1 MFRTI
6 KDLHLKHKKV
16 LVRVDF
22 NVPQKANG
30 AIADD
35 TRIKAALPT
44 INYLRKQKCIVILM
58 THLGRPNGV
67 DETLRLDSIAKHLSK
82 LLNHHV
88 TKCDDVIGSEV
99 EEKVHSLKEGDV
111 CLLENLRFY
120 PEEEQNDDK
129 FAHALADLAQIYIND
144 AFSVSH
150 RSHASV
156 DAITH
161 YLPSAA
167 GFQLQKEI
175 ETIDKLLHNP
185 KHPFIAIMGG
195 VKVSDKIEVIRH
207 LLKKVDAILIGGAM
221 MYTFFKALGLET
233 GTSKVEVDKLVIARQ
248 LLKQAHG
255 KLILPLDCV
264 IAKTPDDKGT
274 VTHVTHLAKDVMGLD
289 IGPDT
294 VAIYQEIL
302 KNAKTVLWNGPM
314 GMFEKKQFAKGTMAL
329 AETISK
335 SKAVSIIGGG
345 DTADAVKGFK
355 FTHVS
360 TGGGA
365 SLDFFAGKTL
375 PGIKALEEN
384 VHCVK
389 HRRFPSH

>member
-22 NVPQKANG
+22 NVPLKPNG
-30 AIADD
+30 SVADD
-35 TRIKAALPT
+35 TRIKAAIPT
-44 INYLRKQKCIVILM
+44 INYLRKQKCVVILM

-67 DETLRLDSIAKHLSK
+67 CDGLRLDHIAKHLGR

-88 TKCDDVIGSEV
+88 TKCDDVIGPEV
-99 EEKVHSLKEGDV
+99 EEKIHALKEGDV

-120 PEEEQNDDK
+120 AEEEQNDDK
-129 FAHALADLAQIYIND
+129 FAHALADLADAYIND

-156 DAITH
+156 EAITH

-167 GFQLQKEI
+167 GFQLQQEI
-175 ETIDKLLHNP
+175 ETMDRLLHHP
-185 KHPFIAIMGG
+185 KHPYIAVMGG
-195 VKVSDKIEVIRH
+195 AKVSDKIEVIRN

-221 MYTFFKALGLET
+221 MFTFFRASGLKT
-233 GTSKVEVDKLVIARQ
+233 GTSKVELEKVNVAKQ
-248 LLKQAHG
+248 LLSQTKR
-255 KLILPLDCV
+255 KLILPVDCV
-264 IAKTPDDKGT
+264 VAKSPDDEGT
-274 VTHVTHLAKDVMGLD
+274 VVHANEFATNEMGLD
-289 IGPDT
+289 IGPET

-302 KNAKTVLWNGPM
+302 KNAKTVLWNGPV
-314 GMFEKKQFAKGTMAL
+314 GMFEKKQFAKGTQAL
-329 AETISK
+329 AATISQ

-345 DTADAVKGFK
+345 DTADAIRPFK
-355 FTHVS
+355 FTYVS

-375 PGIKALEEN
+375 PGIKALEDN
-384 VHCVK
+384 VTCF
-389 HRRFPSH
+389 RRV